1 MIKYKVTQVTG
12 NKNRIEE
19 NESKYF
25 DDLDSAEK
33 YFRSVDI
40 YDEMI
45 KDWNESSPIVRM
57 ILDQTIAFLEYDLIE
72 YDTEDEFYKIILRR
86 KSIPF
91 RSLNK

>member
-12 NKNRIEE
+12 NRNRIEE

-57 ILDQTIAFLEYDLIE
+57 ILEQKMAFLEYDLIE
-72 YDTEDEFYKIILRR
+72 YDTDDEFYKINLGR
-86 KSIPF
+86 KSMSF